1 MKQGR
6 LLWLLNLS
14 LAVGV
19 SGPAMPQVPVIGRVN
34 PAFGIAQNGEE
45 VKDRVSGG
53 VCNLRQGL
61 EWSRTERPAH
71 RGANAR
77 PI

>member
-19 SGPAMPQVPVIGRVN
+19 SGPAMPQVPVVGRVN
-34 PAFGIAQNGEE
+34 PAFGTAQNGEE
-45 VKDRVSGG
+45 VKIASRVASAISDKGM
-53 VCNLRQGL
+53 N
-61 EWSRTERPAH
+61 
-71 RGANAR
+71 GA
-77 PI
+77 